1 MANGANSYHHAES
14 FNQTLGAVLGGDTS
28 EAVGEFCAGFI
39 STFNNDSYAANLITT
54 NKLEMASN
62 AREDTAQLGVTGVFD
77 VVGAFGLPTG
87 VLGSLAQRAISA
99 LFKGAR
105 SKRYKK
111 VAKMTRHMTHVEI
124 MTQALALGL
133 VVHYK
138 DELLDEDTLPKPGF
152 YGERAAKKLLD
163 TLKSES
169 KKSLMLASDDNLLQH
184 LKAMFEWCVK
194 KEYIREESGDEQ
206 PPMPS
211 FDTDDYATLL
221 LFASAELLGLPRK
234 HFVEAQQQKESL
246 ATLEKQL
253 LSIEEDLDKIE
264 TKIQTM
270 IAEAIAQN
278 SRPEDVYIA
287 MEKGAILEGEFSMD
301 IDCVIETVNSNMTA
315 DDAKHKN
322 FMALLSQ
329 RHQENLELMDK
340 AHKFLENR
348 DRKVIGLQ
356 AGATL
361 GKDGKL
367 ELTVGGVKRELNY
380 TDPTPTTS
388 TLPPKTES
396 GVDSQ
401 PHATPKNGEDA
412 TPKPQCQ

>member
-39 STFNNDSYAANLITT
+39 STFNNDSYAAKLITT

-62 AREDTAQLGVTGVFD
+62 AREDTAQLGATGVLD
-77 VVGAFGLPTG
+77 VAGAFGLPTG

-111 VAKMTRHMTHVEI
+111 VAKMTRHMTQVEI

-163 TLKSES
+163 TLKSKS

-184 LKAMFEWCVK
+184 LKAMLEWCVK
-194 KEYIREESGDEQ
+194 KEYIREEFEGGQ
-206 PPMPS
+206 PMPS

-264 TKIQTM
+264 TKVQTM
-270 IAEAIAQN
+270 IAEAIARN
-278 SRPEDVYIA
+278 SRPEDVYVA

-301 IDCVIETVNSNMTA
+301 IDCVIDTVNSNMTA
-315 DDAKHKN
+315 EDAKHKN

-340 AHKFLENR
+340 THKFLENR
-348 DRKVIGLQ
+348 DRKVTGLQ
-356 AGATL
+356 AGAKVNK
-361 GKDGKL
+361 GGKL
-367 ELTVGGVKRELNY
+367 ELTVGGSKRGLNY
-380 TDPTPTTS
+380 KDPS
-388 TLPPKTES
+388 TLPPKTEP

-401 PHATPKNGEDA
+401 PHATSSSGEDA
-412 TPKPQCQ
+412 TPKP